1 MSGGEAVAFFG
12 RSGLAQSALAQV
24 WNHADAD
31 EVGFLTPDK
40 FYAAMRLVG
49 LAQSLH
55 GVALTESLARPVI
68 NDDVEAPTPRLEGV
82 DVPSLRAAAAGAAAE
97 WRVKPSDSAAYD
109 ALFNDLD
116 IDSDGRVS
124 GAEMVPIMMRW
135 GQPQEV
141 NKAVWDLADADADG
155 FLDRHGVAVA
165 LTLLEGVKRG
175 RALPTVLPPSLA
187 QGDVSPNVPSSRA
200 AEFGT
205 AAFGTAAAPPPAAGA
220 FAADFGSAQ
229 PQSVSASSG
238 AFAADLGAPQP
249 EGAEASASAAPFAV
263 DFGLGATEEPAA
275 RAAAPASSS
284 KPLPDAFGDFG
295 VFGKESGDSGGGG
308 GGGAIPNGASPA
320 DSAVALTA
328 GQAGVAAAESEMAAL
343 SAAAKSAAASNDGSV
358 EAIGA
363 RIRSLAAQLDELH
376 AMLGLG
382 RLVEVPAPPTPLFDG
397 PGFTLKLKD
406 NGSTR
411 TNGSISAPAGA
422 TRAVK
427 LAVPAPSGEGAGGT
441 GRNASP
447 SVENAFAGLS
457 FGDAFGGG
465 SATKASSEAP
475 SSLGGSFGALAPS
488 GAFEEPQP
496 PSKSSSAEAATPPAA
511 GGQGAAAFDAFGA
524 GAPVSSTADFDAPP
538 GGGAPDASASAGGG
552 GGADDPF
559 AAFGNDAFG
568 AAPASFGASFS

>member
-1 MSGGEAVAFFG
+1 LVTLAFSEKRAVIA
-12 RSGLAQSALAQV
+12 
-24 WNHADAD
+24 
-31 EVGFLTPDK
+31 
-40 FYAAMRLVG
+40 
-49 LAQSLH
+49 
-55 GVALTESLARPVI
+55 
-68 NDDVEAPTPRLEGV
+68 
-82 DVPSLRAAAAGAAAE
+82 
-97 WRVKPSDSAAYD
+97 
-109 ALFNDLD
+109 
-116 IDSDGRVS
+116 
-124 GAEMVPIMMRW
+124 
-135 GQPQEV
+135 
-141 NKAVWDLADADADG
+141 
-155 FLDRHGVAVA
+155 
-165 LTLLEGVKRG
+165 
-175 RALPTVLPPSLA
+175 
-187 QGDVSPNVPSSRA
+187 
-200 AEFGT
+200 
-205 AAFGTAAAPPPAAGA
+205 
-220 FAADFGSAQ
+220 
-229 PQSVSASSG
+229 
-238 AFAADLGAPQP
+238 
-249 EGAEASASAAPFAV
+249 
-263 DFGLGATEEPAA
+263 
-275 RAAAPASSS
+275 
-284 KPLPDAFGDFG
+284 
-295 VFGKESGDSGGGG
+295 
-308 GGGAIPNGASPA
+308 A

-328 GQAGVAAAESEMAAL
+328 GQAGVAAAESEIAAL

-457 FGDAFGGG
+457 FGNAFGGG